1 LKGDATMRQES
12 QRLKE
17 ELPKEITLKPETFT
31 FTMETIYFSNATS
44 ND

>member
-1 LKGDATMRQES
+1 MRQES

-17 ELPKEITLKPETFT
+17 QLPKETTSKLENFMFT
-31 FTMETIYFSNATS
+31 NAAIYFSNATN

>member
-1 LKGDATMRQES
+1 MRQEN

-17 ELPKEITLKPETFT
+17 QLPKETSSKLEKFT
-31 FTMETIYFSNATS
+31 FTREAIYFSNATS

>member
-1 LKGDATMRQES
+1 MRKER

-17 ELPKEITLKPETFT
+17 QLPKEISSKLENFT
-31 FTMETIYFSNATS
+31 FTKTTIYFSNATN